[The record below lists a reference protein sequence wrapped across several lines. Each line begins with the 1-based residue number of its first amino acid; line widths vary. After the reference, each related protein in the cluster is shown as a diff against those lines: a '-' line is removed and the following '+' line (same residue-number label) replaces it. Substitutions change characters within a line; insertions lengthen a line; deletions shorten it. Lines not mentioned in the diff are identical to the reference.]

1 MEFNANV
8 FPICLP
14 VKNPDQTYE
23 DQVATATGFGYL
35 MNGSLP
41 NLLQEVDVKV
51 ISFENCQKG
60 LLSTYG
66 STFGIDK

>member
-14 VKNPDQTYE
+14 VKNPDQTYL
-23 DQVATATGFGYL
+23 DQVATATGFGAL
-35 MNGSLP
+35 MDGTFP
-41 NLLQEVDVKV
+41 ALLQEVDVKV

-60 LLSTYG
+60 LLSTYW
-66 STFGIDK
+66 TDFGINK

>member
-14 VKNPDQTYE
+14 VKNPDQTYV
-23 DQVATATGFGYL
+23 DQVATATGFGAL
-35 MNGSLP
+35 MDGTFP
-41 NLLQEVDVKV
+41 DLLQEVNVKV

-66 STFGIDK
+66 TTFGIKK